1 MQLLSINTSLAK
13 EVEYQGR
20 NISTGIFKE
29 PVSGPVR
36 VRKLGLEGDQ
46 QADLSVHGGVNKAV
60 YLYPSEHFT
69 FWQDRYPGR
78 HFVPGL
84 FGENL
89 TTTGLL
95 EPEIHVGDTLGIGS
109 AEFMVTI
116 PRMPCYKLGIKMGDP
131 GIIKA
136 FLEANRSGFYLK
148 VLTEG
153 VIEAGQPIVKTGSD
167 GHGLKIEEVGRL
179 YALDKDN
186 EQLLQKA
193 LNAPNLTAD
202 WKAYF
207 AKRLQ

>member
-13 EVEYQGR
+13 DVQFQGR

-46 QADLSVHGGVNKAV
+46 QADLNVHGGVDKAV
-60 YLYPSEHFT
+60 YLYPSEHFA
-69 FWQDRYPGR
+69 FWQDQYPER
-78 HFVPGL
+78 NFTPGL

-89 TTTGLL
+89 TSTGLL
-95 EPEIHVGDTLGIGS
+95 ETNIQVGDILGIGS

-136 FLEANRSGFYLK
+136 FLQANRSGFYLK

-153 VIEAGQPIVKTGSD
+153 IIEAGQPIVKTGSD
-167 GHGLKIEEVGRL
+167 GYGLNIEEVARL
-179 YALDKDN
+179 YALDKDDQ
-186 EQLLQKA
+186 QLLEKA
-193 LNAPNLTAD
+193 LKAPNLTTD
-202 WKAYF
+202 WKDYF
-207 AKRLQ
+207 AKRLE